1 LGLTIRVIGRASR
14 RGIVPRLPGPDRL
27 LADARAWIETEY
39 GPVVR
44 AARVDLAEVGTEL
57 VLELYPAAD
66 PVSITADPLGVVV
79 ASADTSATGPGYH
92 TFVARL
98 LERLGDEVGIEW
110 VREDPPA
117 PGGPAPAA
125 AGLKPSPAAGR
136 RALAER
142 HVVERSHRAFLERS
156 LARIIELRR
165 GGARSVQIGL
175 PPGTYF
181 QFEGAIATPLGPRDD
196 AWLARAVTDGNVA
209 ADIRPWWADATD
221 ARYMLG
227 RALVILWT
235 EIRWRPPADETER
248 RVMDE
253 ALTLLRRA
261 MPMEPTL
268 PYPWREWAE
277 LIDLRGIGD
286 PAAERVRPRVER
298 VDPRRPLI
306 GYHRRPVAI
315 VHEGWALEV
324 PGSFSEH
331 RTPEEW
337 QGGDRGR
344 NVTLAAVVTGAGGG
358 PMPAEAFLA
367 RFAGDL
373 GTDVLHHQDGEVTG
387 RARIGTDARD
397 GLEVGVLE
405 AFSAVSGRGAAIRI
419 TFDDPG
425 DWQWAVNLWRSL
437 RPES

>member
-1 LGLTIRVIGRASR
+1 MGLTIRVIGRASR
-14 RGIVPRLPGPDRL
+14 RGLAHRVPAPDRL
-27 LADARAWIETEY
+27 LADARAWIENEY

-44 AARVDLAEVGTEL
+44 EARVDPAETGAGL

-66 PVSITADPLGVVV
+66 PVSITADPVGMVV
-79 ASADTSATGPGYH
+79 ATADTSAPGPGYH

-98 LERLGDEVGIEW
+98 LERLGDQAGIEW
-110 VREDPPA
+110 VRESPPA
-117 PGGPAPAA
+117 PGDPPPAA
-125 AGLKPSPAAGR
+125 AGPKPSPAGER
-136 RALAER
+136 QTLAER
-142 HVVERSHRAFLERS
+142 HAVEQAHRAFLARS
-156 LARIIELRR
+156 LARIVDLRR

-175 PPGTYF
+175 RPGTRVT
-181 QFEGAIATPLGPRDD
+181 FEGAIATPLGPRDD
-196 AWLARAVTDGNVA
+196 AWLVRAVTDGNVA

-235 EIRWRPPADETER
+235 EIRWRPPADGTER

-268 PYPWREWAE
+268 PFPWREWAE
-277 LIDLRGIGD
+277 LIDLRGMGD
-286 PAAERVRPRVER
+286 PAVERVRPRAER
-298 VDPRRPLI
+298 TDPRQPLI
-306 GYHRRPVAI
+306 GYRRRPVTI
-315 VHEGWALEV
+315 VHEGWTLEV
-324 PGSFSEH
+324 PGSFSDH

-337 QGGDRGR
+337 QGGERGR

-373 GTDVLHHQDGEVTG
+373 GTDVLHHRDGEVTG
-387 RARIGTDARD
+387 RARIGTDAQA

-405 AFSAVSGRGAAIRI
+405 GFSAVSGRGAAIRI
-419 TFDDPG
+419 TFADPG

-437 RPES
+437 RPEP